1 MKTQV
6 FQRFLCDIFTT
17 CSDKK
22 SDIYT
27 KSLFFRR
34 FFDRLRPVKFNYDQL
49 SFERKK
55 LMNRSKIL
63 GASALA
69 SLMAAGAAQAE
80 MSISGYTLGAFADSD
95 GGGLSNYNTS
105 ETITVTY
112 SDTLNNGMGLT
123 ISHDLTS
130 SSHAS
135 AIVLDTGMG
144 SLTFGAGGKGDSAL
158 DKVDTS
164 TACFSMFWCSN
175 AYNTTTYNDG
185 DADSNESIR
194 YTSPSINGFT
204 VQASHGLENSGS
216 ESGVFSMGVT
226 GSIMGATVK
235 AGFADRDYDQ
245 AGGSTEVDATSSMY
259 AVGYSIAGLDLGY
272 AMYDSDDTASSEET
286 QYGVGTSLMGMYVG
300 AQFGAHDSTGNDID
314 YMTLSA
320 IKDMGPAQFSYEYIE
335 TDVANTNT
343 GDSDRH
349 IFAYQIGF

>member
-1 MKTQV
+1 
-6 FQRFLCDIFTT
+6 
-17 CSDKK
+17 
-22 SDIYT
+22 
-27 KSLFFRR
+27 
-34 FFDRLRPVKFNYDQL
+34 
-49 SFERKK
+49 
-55 LMNRSKIL
+55 MNRSKIL

-130 SSHAS
+130 ASHAS

-144 SLTFGAGGKGDSAL
+144 SLTFGAGKKGDSAL

-175 AYNTTTYNDG
+175 AYSTTGGGGTYNDG
-185 DADSNESIR
+185 DSDSNQSIR

-204 VQASHGLENSGS
+204 VQASHGLERSGN
-216 ESGVFSMGVT
+216 ELGVFSMGVT

-235 AGFADRDYDQ
+235 AGFADIDFDQ
-245 AGGSTEVDATSSMY
+245 GGGSSQVDATPSMY

-272 AMYDSDDTASSEET
+272 AVYDSDDSTSAEET

-335 TDVANTNT
+335 TDVANTTT

>member
-1 MKTQV
+1 MKG
-6 FQRFLCDIFTT
+6 
-17 CSDKK
+17 
-22 SDIYT
+22 
-27 KSLFFRR
+27 
-34 FFDRLRPVKFNYDQL
+34 
-49 SFERKK
+49 KK

-80 MSISGYTLGAFADSD
+80 MSISGYTLGAFSDSD
-95 GGGLSNYNTS
+95 GGGLINYNTS

-112 SDTLNNGMGLT
+112 SDTLDNGMGLT
-123 ISHDLTS
+123 IAHDLTNGA
-130 SSHAS
+130 HAS
-135 AIVLDTGMG
+135 AIVIDTGMG
-144 SLTFGAGGKGDSAL
+144 SLTFGAGQKGDSAL

-175 AYNTTTYNDG
+175 AYSTTGGGGTYNDG
-185 DADSNESIR
+185 DSDSDESIR

-204 VQASHGLENSGS
+204 IQASHGLESSGDVLS
-216 ESGVFSMGVT
+216 VDSVGVT

-235 AGFADRDYDQ
+235 AGFADIDYDQ
-245 AGGSTEVDATSSMY
+245 SGGSTKVDATPSMY

-272 AMYDSDDTASSEET
+272 AVYDSDDSTSAEET
-286 QYGVGTSLMGMYVG
+286 QYGVGTSVMGMYVG

-335 TDVANTNT
+335 TDVSNTVT
-343 GDSDRH
+343 GDSDIH
-349 IFAYQIGF
+349 VFAYQIGF

>member
-1 MKTQV
+1 MINYHMKG
-6 FQRFLCDIFTT
+6 
-17 CSDKK
+17 
-22 SDIYT
+22 
-27 KSLFFRR
+27 
-34 FFDRLRPVKFNYDQL
+34 
-49 SFERKK
+49 KK

-123 ISHDLTS
+123 IAHDLTS
-130 SSHAS
+130 GGHAS
-135 AIVLDTGMG
+135 AIVIDTGMG
-144 SLTFGAGGKGDSAL
+144 SLTFGAGQKGDSAL

-175 AYNTTTYNDG
+175 AYNATYNDG
-185 DADSNESIR
+185 DSDSNQSIR

-204 VQASHGLENSGS
+204 VQASHGLERAGN

-235 AGFADRDYDQ
+235 AGFADIDFDQ
-245 AGGSTEVDATSSMY
+245 AGGSSEVDATPSMMG
-259 AVGYSIAGLDLGY
+259 VGYSIAGLDLGY
-272 AMYDSDDTASSEET
+272 SVYDSDDSTSAEET
-286 QYGVGTSLMGMYVG
+286 QYGVGTSVMGMYVG

-335 TDVANTNT
+335 TDVANTTT